1 MSNVTAFDDGASG
14 VRAAGA
20 QMPGMQNSGTQAAGM
35 RAGSTQAASMRAG
48 STQAA
53 STQIPGA
60 QAAGAQEASTQAE
73 DRENLTWQGFG
84 DACRQI
90 AEQIADSGWMPDLI
104 VAIARGGM
112 LPAGAISYALG
123 VKANGAINVEFYTGV
138 GKTMLEPEILEP
150 YMDISSLEGK
160 RVLIVDDVADS
171 GKTLKL
177 IMDLIAK
184 EGLSMGSGTAKVDAR
199 SATIYLKP
207 TSVIKPDYVFKQT
220 DKWINFPWSVL
231 PPVTA

>member
-14 VRAAGA
+14 VRATDT
-20 QMPGMQNSGTQAAGM
+20 QMPGAQDSGSRTAGMRPGGTQAA
-35 RAGSTQAASMRAG
+35 S
-48 STQAA
+48 
-53 STQIPGA
+53 A
-60 QAAGAQEASTQAE
+60 QAA

-90 AEQIADSGWMPDLI
+90 AQQIADSGWIPDLI

-184 EGLSMGSGTAKVDAR
+184 EGLSMGGNSTKVNAR

-207 TSVIKPDYVFKQT
+207 TSIIKPDYVFKQT

>member
-1 MSNVTAFDDGASG
+1 MSNVTAFDDGVSN
-14 VRAAGA
+14 A
-20 QMPGMQNSGTQAAGM
+20 QATGMQPGG
-35 RAGSTQAASMRAG
+35 TQAASMRAG
-48 STQAA
+48 GTQAA
-53 STQIPGA
+53 SAQISGT
-60 QAAGAQEASTQAE
+60 QAASSQAE

-90 AEQIADSGWMPDLI
+90 AQQIADSGWMPDLI

-138 GKTMLEPEILEP
+138 GKTMADPEILEP

-177 IMDLIAK
+177 IMDLISEK
-184 EGLSMGSGTAKVDAR
+184 GLSMDGDSAKVDAR

-207 TSVIKPDYVFKQT
+207 TSIIKPDYVFKQT

>member
-1 MSNVTAFDDGASG
+1 MSNVTAFDDGASS
-14 VRAAGA
+14 A
-20 QMPGMQNSGTQAAGM
+20 QAVGM
-35 RAGSTQAASMRAG
+35 RPGGTQAASMRAG
-48 STQAA
+48 GTQADSAQISGTQA
-53 STQIPGA
+53 SE
-60 QAAGAQEASTQAE
+60 AQEASAQAA

-90 AEQIADSGWMPDLI
+90 AQQIADSGWMPDLI

-184 EGLSMGSGTAKVDAR
+184 EGLSMGSDSAKVDAR

>member
-14 VRAAGA
+14 VRAAGMRA
-20 QMPGMQNSGTQAAGM
+20 GGTQAACT
-35 RAGSTQAASMRAG
+35 RAACVQDSGTQ
-48 STQAA
+48 T
-53 STQIPGA
+53 
-60 QAAGAQEASTQAE
+60 AGARAACVQDSGTQTAGARAE

-90 AEQIADSGWMPDLI
+90 AQQIADSGWMPDLI

-138 GKTMLEPEILEP
+138 GKTMAEPEILEP

-177 IMDLIAK
+177 IMDLISEK
-184 EGLSMGSGTAKVDAR
+184 GLSMGGDSAKVDAR

-207 TSVIKPDYVFKQT
+207 TSIIKPDYIFKQT

>member
-1 MSNVTAFDDGASG
+1 MSNVTAFDDGASSAQ
-14 VRAAGA
+14 AAGA
-20 QMPGMQNSGTQAAGM
+20 QMPGMQNSDAQAPGVHASSE
-35 RAGSTQAASMRAG
+35 RADGAQM
-48 STQAA
+48 
-53 STQIPGA
+53 PGA
-60 QAAGAQEASTQAE
+60 QASEAQEASAQAA

-90 AEQIADSGWMPDLI
+90 AQQIADSGWMPDLI

-184 EGLSMGSGTAKVDAR
+184 EGLSMGSDSAKVDAR

>member
-1 MSNVTAFDDGASG
+1 MSNVTAFDDGASNA
-14 VRAAGA
+14 RAAGA
-20 QMPGMQNSGTQAAGM
+20 QMPGMQNSDAQAPGVHASSE
-35 RAGSTQAASMRAG
+35 RADGAQM
-48 STQAA
+48 
-53 STQIPGA
+53 PGA
-60 QAAGAQEASTQAE
+60 QASEAQEASTQAA

-90 AEQIADSGWMPDLI
+90 AQQIADSGWMPDLI

-177 IMDLIAK
+177 IMGLIAK
-184 EGLSMGSGTAKVDAR
+184 EGLSMGSGAAKVDAR

-207 TSVIKPDYVFKQT
+207 TSIIKPDYVFKQT

>member
-1 MSNVTAFDDGASG
+1 MSNVTAFDDGASSPQ
-14 VRAAGA
+14 AAGA
-20 QMPGMQNSGTQAAGM
+20 QMLGMQNSDAQAPGVHASSE
-35 RAGSTQAASMRAG
+35 RADGAQM
-48 STQAA
+48 
-53 STQIPGA
+53 PGA
-60 QAAGAQEASTQAE
+60 QASEAQEASAQAA

-90 AEQIADSGWMPDLI
+90 AQQIADSGWMPDLI

-184 EGLSMGSGTAKVDAR
+184 EGLSMGSDSAKVDAR

>member
-14 VRAAGA
+14 VRAAGV
-20 QMPGMQNSGTQAAGM
+20 QMPGAQDSGSRAADTWEAGAPDSGTQT
-35 RAGSTQAASMRAG
+35 S
-48 STQAA
+48 
-53 STQIPGA
+53 GA
-60 QAAGAQEASTQAE
+60 QAE

-90 AEQIADSGWMPDLI
+90 AQQIADSGWMPDLI

-138 GKTMLEPEILEP
+138 GKTMAEPEILEP

-177 IMDLIAK
+177 IMDLISEK
-184 EGLSMGSGTAKVDAR
+184 GLSMGGDSAKVDAR

-207 TSVIKPDYVFKQT
+207 TSIIKPDYIFKQT
-220 DKWINFPWSVL
+220 NKWINFPWSVL

>member
-35 RAGSTQAASMRAG
+35 RPGGTQASSMLAG
-48 STQAA
+48 GTQA
-53 STQIPGA
+53 SGA
-60 QAAGAQEASTQAE
+60 QEAGAQEASTQAE

-90 AEQIADSGWMPDLI
+90 AQQIADSGWMPDLI

-184 EGLSMGSGTAKVDAR
+184 EGLSMGSGAAKVDAR

>member
-1 MSNVTAFDDGASG
+1 MSNVTAFDDSASNAQ
-14 VRAAGA
+14 AAGA
-20 QMPGMQNSGTQAAGM
+20 QMPGMQDSGAQAPGVHASSE
-35 RAGSTQAASMRAG
+35 RADGAQM
-48 STQAA
+48 
-53 STQIPGA
+53 PGA
-60 QAAGAQEASTQAE
+60 QASKVQEASTQAA

-184 EGLSMGSGTAKVDAR
+184 EGLSMGSDTAKVDAR

-207 TSVIKPDYVFKQT
+207 TSIIKPDYVFKQT

>member
-14 VRAAGA
+14 VRAADV
-20 QMPGMQNSGTQAAGM
+20 QMPGVQDSGTQAAGM
-35 RAGSTQAASMRAG
+35 RPGGTQAACTR
-48 STQAA
+48 
-53 STQIPGA
+53 
-60 QAAGAQEASTQAE
+60 AAGVQDSGTQTAGARAE

-90 AEQIADSGWMPDLI
+90 AQQIADSGWMPDLI

-138 GKTMLEPEILEP
+138 GKTMAEPEILEP

-177 IMDLIAK
+177 IMDLISEK
-184 EGLSMGSGTAKVDAR
+184 GLSMGGDSAKVDAR

-207 TSVIKPDYVFKQT
+207 TSIIKPDYIFKQT

>member
-1 MSNVTAFDDGASG
+1 MSNVTAFDDGASS
-14 VRAAGA
+14 A
-20 QMPGMQNSGTQAAGM
+20 QAVGM
-35 RAGSTQAASMRAG
+35 RAGGTQAASMRAG
-48 STQAA
+48 GTQAA
-53 STQIPGA
+53 SA
-60 QAAGAQEASTQAE
+60 QAE

-90 AEQIADSGWMPDLI
+90 AQQIADSGWIPDLI

-123 VKANGAINVEFYTGV
+123 VKVNGAINVEFYTGV

-177 IMDLIAK
+177 IMDLITK
-184 EGLSMGSGTAKVDAR
+184 EGLSMGSATAKMDAR

-207 TSVIKPDYVFKQT
+207 TSIIKPDYVFKQT

>member
-1 MSNVTAFDDGASG
+1 MP
-14 VRAAGA
+14 GA
-20 QMPGMQNSGTQAAGM
+20 QASGTQA
-35 RAGSTQAASMRAG
+35 
-48 STQAA
+48 
-53 STQIPGA
+53 
-60 QAAGAQEASTQAE
+60 ASTQAE

-171 GKTLKL
+171 GKTALH
-177 IMDLIAK
+177 
-184 EGLSMGSGTAKVDAR
+184 
-199 SATIYLKP
+199 
-207 TSVIKPDYVFKQT
+207 
-220 DKWINFPWSVL
+220 N
-231 PPVTA
+231 

>member
-1 MSNVTAFDDGASG
+1 MSNVTAFDDGASS
-14 VRAAGA
+14 AQAPGA
-20 QMPGMQNSGTQAAGM
+20 QMPGMQNSDAQAPGVHASSE
-35 RAGSTQAASMRAG
+35 RADGAQM
-48 STQAA
+48 
-53 STQIPGA
+53 PGA
-60 QAAGAQEASTQAE
+60 QASEAQEASTQAA

-90 AEQIADSGWMPDLI
+90 AQQIADSGWIPDLI

-177 IMDLIAK
+177 IMDLISEK
-184 EGLSMGSGTAKVDAR
+184 GLSMGGDSAKVDAR

>member
-1 MSNVTAFDDGASG
+1 MSNVTAFDDGASNARATDTQMPG
-14 VRAAGA
+14 VQDSGSRAAGVHASNEGADGA
-20 QMPGMQNSGTQAAGM
+20 QMS
-35 RAGSTQAASMRAG
+35 
-48 STQAA
+48 
-53 STQIPGA
+53 GA
-60 QAAGAQEASTQAE
+60 QASKVQEASTQAE

-184 EGLSMGSGTAKVDAR
+184 EGLSMGSDTAKVDAR

-207 TSVIKPDYVFKQT
+207 TSIIKPDYVFKQT

>member
-1 MSNVTAFDDGASG
+1 MSNVTAFDDGASSAQAVG
-14 VRAAGA
+14 MRAGGTQADSA
-20 QMPGMQNSGTQAAGM
+20 QISGTQAAS
-35 RAGSTQAASMRAG
+35 A
-48 STQAA
+48 
-53 STQIPGA
+53 
-60 QAAGAQEASTQAE
+60 QAE

-184 EGLSMGSGTAKVDAR
+184 EGLSMGSASAKVDAR

-207 TSVIKPDYVFKQT
+207 TSIIKPDYVFKQT
-220 DKWINFPWSVL
+220 GKWINFPWSVL

>member
-1 MSNVTAFDDGASG
+1 
-14 VRAAGA
+14 
-20 QMPGMQNSGTQAAGM
+20 MPGMQNSGTQAAGM

>member
-1 MSNVTAFDDGASG
+1 MSNVTAFDDGASSAQ
-14 VRAAGA
+14 AAGA
-20 QMPGMQNSGTQAAGM
+20 QMPGMQNSDAQAPGVHASSE
-35 RAGSTQAASMRAG
+35 RADGAQM
-48 STQAA
+48 
-53 STQIPGA
+53 PGA
-60 QAAGAQEASTQAE
+60 QASEAQEASTQAA

-90 AEQIADSGWMPDLI
+90 AQQIADSGWMPDLI

-112 LPAGAISYALG
+112 LPAGAISYALS

-184 EGLSMGSGTAKVDAR
+184 EGLSMGSDTAKVDAR

-207 TSVIKPDYVFKQT
+207 TSIIKPDYVFKQT

>member
-14 VRAAGA
+14 VRAADV
-20 QMPGMQNSGTQAAGM
+20 QMPGAQDSGSRVAGVQDSGTQTAGI
-35 RAGSTQAASMRAG
+35 R
-48 STQAA
+48 
-53 STQIPGA
+53 
-60 QAAGAQEASTQAE
+60 AE
-73 DRENLTWQGFG
+73 DRENL
-84 DACRQI
+84 ACRQI
-90 AEQIADSGWMPDLI
+90 AQQIADSGWMPDLI

-138 GKTMLEPEILEP
+138 GKTMAEPEILEP

-177 IMDLIAK
+177 IMDLISEK
-184 EGLSMGSGTAKVDAR
+184 GLSMGGDSAKVDAR

-207 TSVIKPDYVFKQT
+207 TSIIKPDYVFKQT

>member
-1 MSNVTAFDDGASG
+1 
-14 VRAAGA
+14 
-20 QMPGMQNSGTQAAGM
+20 MPGMQNSGTQAAGM
-35 RAGSTQAASMRAG
+35 RPGGTQASSMLAGGTQAASA
-48 STQAA
+48 
-53 STQIPGA
+53 QIPGA

-184 EGLSMGSGTAKVDAR
+184 EGLSMGSDTAKVDAR

>member
-1 MSNVTAFDDGASG
+1 
-14 VRAAGA
+14 
-20 QMPGMQNSGTQAAGM
+20 MPGMQNSGTQAAGM

-90 AEQIADSGWMPDLI
+90 TEQIADSGWMPDLI

>member
-1 MSNVTAFDDGASG
+1 MSNVTAFDDGASS
-14 VRAAGA
+14 A
-20 QMPGMQNSGTQAAGM
+20 QAVGM
-35 RAGSTQAASMRAG
+35 RAGGTQAASMRASG
-48 STQAA
+48 TQAA
-53 STQIPGA
+53 SG
-60 QAAGAQEASTQAE
+60 QAE

-150 YMDISSLEGK
+150 YMDTSSLEGK

-207 TSVIKPDYVFKQT
+207 TSIIKPDYVFKQT

>member
-1 MSNVTAFDDGASG
+1 MSNVTAFDDGASS
-14 VRAAGA
+14 A
-20 QMPGMQNSGTQAAGM
+20 QAVGM
-35 RAGSTQAASMRAG
+35 RAGGTQAASMRAG
-48 STQAA
+48 GTQAA
-53 STQIPGA
+53 SMRAGGTQADSAQISGT
-60 QAAGAQEASTQAE
+60 QAASAQAE

-90 AEQIADSGWMPDLI
+90 AQQIADSGWMPDLI

-184 EGLSMGSGTAKVDAR
+184 EGLSMGSGAAKVDAR

-207 TSVIKPDYVFKQT
+207 TSIIKPDYVFKQT

-231 PPVTA
+231 PPVTI

>member
-14 VRAAGA
+14 VRAAG
-20 QMPGMQNSGTQAAGM
+20 MRAAGM
-35 RAGSTQAASMRAG
+35 RAGGTQAACTRAACVQDSG
-48 STQAA
+48 TQ
-53 STQIPGA
+53 T
-60 QAAGAQEASTQAE
+60 AGARAE

-90 AEQIADSGWMPDLI
+90 AQQIADSGWMPDLI

-138 GKTMLEPEILEP
+138 GKTMAEPEILEP

-177 IMDLIAK
+177 IMDLISEK
-184 EGLSMGSGTAKVDAR
+184 GLSMGGDSAKVDAR

-207 TSVIKPDYVFKQT
+207 TSIIKPDYIFKQT

>member
-1 MSNVTAFDDGASG
+1 MSNVTAFDDGASNA
-14 VRAAGA
+14 RAKGMQPGGTQAASA
-20 QMPGMQNSGTQAAGM
+20 QMPG
-35 RAGSTQAASMRAG
+35 TQAAS
-48 STQAA
+48 
-53 STQIPGA
+53 A
-60 QAAGAQEASTQAE
+60 QVE

-90 AEQIADSGWMPDLI
+90 AQQIADSGWMPDLI

-138 GKTMLEPEILEP
+138 GKTMTEPEILEP

-184 EGLSMGSGTAKVDAR
+184 EGLSMGSDTAKVDAR

>member
-14 VRAAGA
+14 VRAADV
-20 QMPGMQNSGTQAAGM
+20 QMPGAQDSGSRVAGVQDSGTQTAGI
-35 RAGSTQAASMRAG
+35 R
-48 STQAA
+48 
-53 STQIPGA
+53 
-60 QAAGAQEASTQAE
+60 AE

-90 AEQIADSGWMPDLI
+90 AQQIADSGWMPDLI

-138 GKTMLEPEILEP
+138 GKTMAEPEILEP

>member
-1 MSNVTAFDDGASG
+1 MSNVTAFDDGASNA
-14 VRAAGA
+14 RAKGMQPGGTQAASA
-20 QMPGMQNSGTQAAGM
+20 QMPGARAAGVQDSGTQTAGI
-35 RAGSTQAASMRAG
+35 R
-48 STQAA
+48 
-53 STQIPGA
+53 
-60 QAAGAQEASTQAE
+60 AE

-177 IMDLIAK
+177 IMDLISEK
-184 EGLSMGSGTAKVDAR
+184 GLSMGGDSAKVDAR

-207 TSVIKPDYVFKQT
+207 TSVIKPDYVLSKRINGLISPGLCCHRSLPKYRHYIQT
-220 DKWINFPWSVL
+220 QAKSSL
-231 PPVTA
+231 L

>member
-14 VRAAGA
+14 VRAADV
-20 QMPGMQNSGTQAAGM
+20 QMPGVQDSGTQAAGM
-35 RAGSTQAASMRAG
+35 RPGGTQAASAQISG
-48 STQAA
+48 TQ
-53 STQIPGA
+53 T
-60 QAAGAQEASTQAE
+60 AGARAE

-90 AEQIADSGWMPDLI
+90 DQQIADSGLMTDLI
-104 VAIARGGM
+104 VAIARGGL

-138 GKTMLEPEILEP
+138 GKTMAEPEILEP

-177 IMDLIAK
+177 IMDLISEK
-184 EGLSMGSGTAKVDAR
+184 GLSGS
-199 SATIYLKP
+199 S
-207 TSVIKPDYVFKQT
+207 
-220 DKWINFPWSVL
+220 
-231 PPVTA
+231 

>member
-1 MSNVTAFDDGASG
+1 MSNVTAFDDGVS
-14 VRAAGA
+14 
-20 QMPGMQNSGTQAAGM
+20 S
-35 RAGSTQAASMRAG
+35 
-48 STQAA
+48 
-53 STQIPGA
+53 A
-60 QAAGAQEASTQAE
+60 QAAGAQMLGMQNSDAQAPGVHASSERADGAQMPGAQASEAQEASAQAA

-90 AEQIADSGWMPDLI
+90 AQQIADSGWMPDLI

-184 EGLSMGSGTAKVDAR
+184 EGLSMGSDSAKVDAR

>member
-14 VRAAGA
+14 VRAADV
-20 QMPGMQNSGTQAAGM
+20 QMPGVQDSGTQAAGM
-35 RAGSTQAASMRAG
+35 RPGGTQAASAQISG
-48 STQAA
+48 TQ
-53 STQIPGA
+53 T
-60 QAAGAQEASTQAE
+60 AGARAE

-90 AEQIADSGWMPDLI
+90 AQQIADSGWMPDLI

-123 VKANGAINVEFYTGV
+123 VKANNVEFYTGV
-138 GKTMLEPEILEP
+138 GKTMAEPEILEP

-177 IMDLIAK
+177 IMDLISEK
-184 EGLSMGSGTAKVDAR
+184 GLSMGGDSAKVDAR

-207 TSVIKPDYVFKQT
+207 TSIIKPDYIFKQT

>member
-1 MSNVTAFDDGASG
+1 MSNVTAFDDGVS
-14 VRAAGA
+14 
-20 QMPGMQNSGTQAAGM
+20 N
-35 RAGSTQAASMRAG
+35 
-48 STQAA
+48 
-53 STQIPGA
+53 A
-60 QAAGAQEASTQAE
+60 QAAGAQMLGMQNSDAQAPGVHASSERADGAQMPGAQASEAQEASAQAA

-90 AEQIADSGWMPDLI
+90 AQQIADSGWMPDLI

-184 EGLSMGSGTAKVDAR
+184 EGLSMGSDSAKVDAR

-207 TSVIKPDYVFKQT
+207 TSIIKPDYVFKQT

-231 PPVTA
+231 PPVTD

>member
-1 MSNVTAFDDGASG
+1 M
-14 VRAAGA
+14 R
-20 QMPGMQNSGTQAAGM
+20 PGG
-35 RAGSTQAASMRAG
+35 TQAASMRAG
-48 STQAA
+48 GTQADSAQISGTQA
-53 STQIPGA
+53 SE
-60 QAAGAQEASTQAE
+60 AQEASAQAA

-90 AEQIADSGWMPDLI
+90 AQQIADSGWMPDLI

-177 IMDLIAK
+177 IMDLISEK
-184 EGLSMGSGTAKVDAR
+184 GLSMGGDSAKVDAR

>member
-1 MSNVTAFDDGASG
+1 MSNVTAFDDGASNA
-14 VRAAGA
+14 RAK
-20 QMPGMQNSGTQAAGM
+20 GMQPGGTQAASAQM
-35 RAGSTQAASMRAG
+35 
-48 STQAA
+48 
-53 STQIPGA
+53 PGA
-60 QAAGAQEASTQAE
+60 QAASAQAE

-90 AEQIADSGWMPDLI
+90 AQQIADSGWMPDLI

-184 EGLSMGSGTAKVDAR
+184 EGLSMGSDSAKVDAR

>member
-1 MSNVTAFDDGASG
+1 MSNVTAFDDGASSAQAVG
-14 VRAAGA
+14 MRAGGTQADSA
-20 QMPGMQNSGTQAAGM
+20 QISGTQAAS
-35 RAGSTQAASMRAG
+35 A
-48 STQAA
+48 
-53 STQIPGA
+53 
-60 QAAGAQEASTQAE
+60 QAE

-90 AEQIADSGWMPDLI
+90 AQQIADSGWMPDLI

-138 GKTMLEPEILEP
+138 GKTMTEPEILEP

-184 EGLSMGSGTAKVDAR
+184 EGLSMGSDTAKVDAR

-207 TSVIKPDYVFKQT
+207 TSIIKPDYVFKQT
-220 DKWINFPWSVL
+220 DKWINFPWSIL

>member
-1 MSNVTAFDDGASG
+1 
-14 VRAAGA
+14 
-20 QMPGMQNSGTQAAGM
+20 M
-35 RAGSTQAASMRAG
+35 RAGGTQAASMRAG
-48 STQAA
+48 GTQAA
-53 STQIPGA
+53 SA
-60 QAAGAQEASTQAE
+60 QAE

-90 AEQIADSGWMPDLI
+90 AQQIADSGWIPDLI

-123 VKANGAINVEFYTGV
+123 VKVNGAINVEFYTGV

-177 IMDLIAK
+177 IMDLITK
-184 EGLSMGSGTAKVDAR
+184 EGLSMGSATAKMDAR

-207 TSVIKPDYVFKQT
+207 TSIIKPDYVFKQT

>member
-1 MSNVTAFDDGASG
+1 MSNVTAFDDGASNAQ
-14 VRAAGA
+14 AAGA
-20 QMPGMQNSGTQAAGM
+20 QMPGVHASSE
-35 RAGSTQAASMRAG
+35 RADGAQM
-48 STQAA
+48 
-53 STQIPGA
+53 PGA
-60 QAAGAQEASTQAE
+60 QASEAQEASTQAA

-90 AEQIADSGWMPDLI
+90 AQQIADSGWIPDLI

-138 GKTMLEPEILEP
+138 GKTMTEPEILEP

-177 IMDLIAK
+177 IMDLISEK
-184 EGLSMGSGTAKVDAR
+184 GLSMGGDSAKLNAR

-207 TSVIKPDYVFKQT
+207 TSIIKPDYVFKQT

>member
-14 VRAAGA
+14 VRAADV
-20 QMPGMQNSGTQAAGM
+20 QMPGAQVSGSRAAGM
-35 RAGSTQAASMRAG
+35 RAGGTQAACTR
-48 STQAA
+48 
-53 STQIPGA
+53 
-60 QAAGAQEASTQAE
+60 AE
-73 DRENLTWQGFG
+73 DRKNLTWQGFG

-90 AEQIADSGWMPDLI
+90 AQQIADSGWMPDLI

-138 GKTMLEPEILEP
+138 GKTMAEPEILEP

-177 IMDLIAK
+177 IMDLISEK
-184 EGLSMGSGTAKVDAR
+184 GLSMGGDSAKVDAR

-207 TSVIKPDYVFKQT
+207 TSIIKPDYVFKQT

>member
-1 MSNVTAFDDGASG
+1 MSNVTAFDDGASSVQAVG
-14 VRAAGA
+14 MRAGGTQADSA
-20 QMPGMQNSGTQAAGM
+20 QISGTQAAG
-35 RAGSTQAASMRAG
+35 GQAA
-48 STQAA
+48 
-53 STQIPGA
+53 
-60 QAAGAQEASTQAE
+60 

-90 AEQIADSGWMPDLI
+90 AQQIADSGWIPDLI

-220 DKWINFPWSVL
+220 DKYRQNHPFPIKISWGFIGKGRNVSICATTTGVSQH
-231 PPVTA
+231 